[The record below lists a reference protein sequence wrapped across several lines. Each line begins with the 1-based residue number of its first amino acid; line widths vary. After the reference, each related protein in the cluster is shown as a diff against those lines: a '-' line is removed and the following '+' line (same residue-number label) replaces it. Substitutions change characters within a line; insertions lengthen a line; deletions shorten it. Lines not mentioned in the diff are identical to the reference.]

1 MANHGTIIIYFIRDI
16 IFHRQENT
24 LDAFLF
30 EISVSCSRSVVARS
44 HRYVTTELYATWS
57 ANA

>member
-44 HRYVTTELYATWS
+44 HRYVTTELYAT
-57 ANA
+57 